1 MLKRIVKWSA
11 LALLFFVAA
20 VLVLVVYFR
29 SSAIP
34 AHEFDATWYHA
45 QHDWSDSFAKTLRST
60 HRCAIARAEAD
71 HVVSP
76 IGPSRVI
83 HLIDA
88 SPDSSGDVF
97 FRFVARF
104 LTSSS
109 DIHLLVV
116 YRWSSRE
123 HRFVW
128 KAIEDHSP

>member
-11 LALLFFVAA
+11 LVFLLFVAIA
-20 VLVLVVYFR
+20 LGFVVYFR

-34 AHEFDATWYHA
+34 AHKLDASWYHA
-45 QHDWSDSFAKTLRST
+45 QHEWSDSFAKTLRST
-60 HRCAIARAEAD
+60 HRWAVARAEAD

-76 IGPSRVI
+76 IGPSRAI
-83 HLIDA
+83 HLVDA
-88 SPDSSGDVF
+88 SPDASGDVF

-123 HRFVW
+123 DRFVW

>member
-1 MLKRIVKWSA
+1 MLQLSSTALSRIAAIA
-11 LALLFFVAA
+11 LGF
-20 VLVLVVYFR
+20 VVYFR
-29 SSAIP
+29 ASAIP
-34 AHEFDATWYHA
+34 AHELDASWYHA
-45 QHDWSDSFAKTLRST
+45 QHDWSDSFAKTLSST
-60 HRCAIARAEAD
+60 HRWAIARAEAD

-76 IGPSRVI
+76 IGPSRAI
-83 HLIDA
+83 HLVDA
-88 SPDSSGDVF
+88 SPDASGDVL

-123 HRFVW
+123 DRFVW